1 MGSCFLSLLEK
12 QASLMSAA
20 ADIMVPLGSYK
31 EVGQGLVG
39 SNSEVKDATLQW
51 LSAAQVCHAKVSG
64 IDYVST

>member
-1 MGSCFLSLLEK
+1 
-12 QASLMSAA
+12 MSAA

-51 LSAAQVCHAKVSG
+51 LSAAQVCHTKVSG